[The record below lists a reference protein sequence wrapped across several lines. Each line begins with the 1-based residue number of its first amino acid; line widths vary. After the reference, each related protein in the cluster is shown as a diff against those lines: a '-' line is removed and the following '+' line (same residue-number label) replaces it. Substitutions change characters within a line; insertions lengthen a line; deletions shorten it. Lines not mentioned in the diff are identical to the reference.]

1 MSGTGTRTKQ
11 ENPGGRKWSEG
22 TFLELSDS
30 GGYML
35 ERELKHQRPRRRA
48 RRPENFSGHLL
59 LRVKA
64 AERAPAGL
72 MNVMHSAGCVLRTA
86 LSWLNGKIHGG

>member
-1 MSGTGTRTKQ
+1 MGERALCQGQEPRTKQ

-30 GGYML
+30 GGYMP

-48 RRPENFSGHLL
+48 RRSENFSGHLL
-59 LRVKA
+59 LRVQGSRA
-64 AERAPAGL
+64 CPGGFNERHA
-72 MNVMHSAGCVLRTA
+72 
-86 LSWLNGKIHGG
+86 